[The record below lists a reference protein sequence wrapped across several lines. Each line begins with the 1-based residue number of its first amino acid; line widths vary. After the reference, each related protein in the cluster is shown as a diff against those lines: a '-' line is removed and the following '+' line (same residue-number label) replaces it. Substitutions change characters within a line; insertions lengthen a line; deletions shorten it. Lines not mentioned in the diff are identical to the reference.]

1 MKLFNKIL
9 CLKCCDALD
18 RVSVEQFLLSVDKLD
33 VGGVDD
39 VLDVVGR
46 VHEDNLL
53 IQTGVSSPG
62 STSVLTPGYVDTVEV
77 RSVVTIGECR
87 TNN

>member
-1 MKLFNKIL
+1 MKLFSKIL
-9 CLKCCDALD
+9 CLKCCDVLD
-18 RVSVEQFLLSVDKLD
+18 SVSVEQFLLSVDKLD

-46 VHEDNLL
+46 VHEDNLI
-53 IQTGVSSPG
+53 IQAGVSSPG
-62 STSVLTPGYVDTVEV
+62 ATSVLTPGYVDTVEV
-77 RSVVTIGECR
+77 RPVVTIGECR